1 MFGVTWDVHLSDVC
15 FSKSLSNSII
25 CLNFFINMDLLEEHL
40 RPYSKTMYK
49 LVTDNSKK
57 KMLFSSYLIQTTL

>member
-15 FSKSLSNSII
+15 FWKSLSNSII

-49 LVTDNSKK
+49 LVTDNSKQ

>member
-15 FSKSLSNSII
+15 LWKSIKFYYL
-25 CLNFFINMDLLEEHL
+25 LNFFISMDLLEEHL

-49 LVTDNSKK
+49 LVTD
-57 KMLFSSYLIQTTL
+57 Y